1 MRIGFTSVP
10 TPIVSSIA
18 PQMEQPRNRERP
30 PNQAAEPMVV
40 QVQGAHIELEPGE
53 LARVVAK
60 LNETVRIF
68 NHALEFQVGE
78 DRVIVRVIDT
88 KSGTVVREIPPENL
102 LDVFNRLEQLVGLVL
117 DLRA

>member
-1 MRIGFTSVP
+1 MRIGFTAVP
-10 TPIVSSIA
+10 TPIVSSLA
-18 PQMEQPRNRERP
+18 PQMEQPRSRERP
-30 PNQAAEPMVV
+30 PNQEAEPLVV
-40 QVQGAHIELEPGE
+40 QVQGARIELAPGE
-53 LARVVAK
+53 LARVVSM

-88 KSGTVVREIPPENL
+88 ESGTVVREIPPEHL
-102 LDVFNRLEQLVGLVL
+102 LAVFDRLEQLVGLVL